1 MREVC
6 GFEPV
11 ATAGGQ
17 CLEATMI
24 EYTKWELA
32 WLSKNVSY
40 YFDEDRRRP
49 KLMGA
54 HIYKPPRGIYDRLGG
69 IKKIGQ

>member
-1 MREVC
+1 M
-6 GFEPV
+6 
-11 ATAGGQ
+11 T
-17 CLEATMI
+17 
-24 EYTKWELA
+24 EYTKWELD

-40 YFDEDRRRP
+40 FFNEDSRRP

-54 HIYKPPRGIYDRLGG
+54 HIYKPPRPIYDRLGG